1 MGQSHTERTYYAA
14 ERAQILYL
22 RHSETAF
29 NETDAICG
37 QVNPPLSEKG
47 ELQRQRAVRALVA
60 WKPDRIIASPLER
73 CLGIAEPAAR
83 ELGICCEVDPRL
95 KELAFGEI
103 EGLTHEEARERG
115 LPSQFDEGWPVRGA
129 ESIADFEARVQGA
142 VRELSQ
148 TAQGKVAVV
157 AHGGVARPF
166 FSHIF
171 KTRTADIWFNMKLHN
186 VCGVLFSIKDD
197 DRYCLEAF
205 NLTPEEIIARS
216 SGAVDV
222 PVK

>member
-29 NETDAICG
+29 TETDAICG

-60 WKPDRIIASPLER
+60 WKPERIIASPLER
-73 CLGIAEPAAR
+73 CL
-83 ELGICCEVDPRL
+83 PRL

-171 KTRTADIWFNMKLHN
+171 KTHTADIWFNMKLHN